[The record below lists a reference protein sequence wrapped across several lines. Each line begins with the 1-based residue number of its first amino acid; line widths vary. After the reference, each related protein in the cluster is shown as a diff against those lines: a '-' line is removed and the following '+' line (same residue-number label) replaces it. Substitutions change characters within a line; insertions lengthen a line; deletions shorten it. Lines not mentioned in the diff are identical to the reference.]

1 MDAGAGRSSCR
12 VGQSILGHPPACL
25 YVQWRAGWTLNFIL
39 LKKSDEQVL
48 LIKRRSSSQHLPILV
63 AKQCV

>member
-1 MDAGAGRSSCR
+1 M
-12 VGQSILGHPPACL
+12 GQSILGHPPAWL